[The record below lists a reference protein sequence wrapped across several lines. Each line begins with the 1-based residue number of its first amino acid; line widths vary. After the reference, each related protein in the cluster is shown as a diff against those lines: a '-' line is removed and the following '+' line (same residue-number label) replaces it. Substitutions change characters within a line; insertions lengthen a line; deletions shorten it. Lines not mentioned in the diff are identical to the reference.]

1 MFGSILEQISECN
14 NINKE
19 NSIKTL
25 KMTTRNNKSYTPF
38 KGANE
43 RNLESYY
50 DLWGFRRQR
59 KSSKITPNIHMLVH
73 EVLLIVFQNLQ
84 SKHRR

>member
-1 MFGSILEQISECN
+1 LFGSILEQISECN
-14 NINKE
+14 NRNKE

-25 KMTTRNNKSYTPF
+25 KTTTKNNKSHTPL

-43 RNLESYY
+43 HNLESYY

-59 KSSKITPNIHMLVH
+59 KSSKIAPNIQMLVH
-73 EVLLIVFQNLQ
+73 EVLFIVFQNLQ
-84 SKHRR
+84 SKHKR

>member
-1 MFGSILEQISECN
+1 LFGSILEQISECN
-14 NINKE
+14 NINKK

-25 KMTTRNNKSYTPF
+25 KMTTRNNKSYTRL

-43 RNLESYY
+43 RNLKSYY

-59 KSSKITPNIHMLVH
+59 KSNKRAPNIHMLVH